1 MIVTIWRHGQAGRA
15 PSDRLRELTGTGTD
29 DVGFGCRQFHDACHA
44 RELPSPE
51 LVLHSPWIRTTQ
63 TADIVASAFTH
74 AGMRALETLQPGS
87 SVGVVELALADLMAA
102 QPDLL
107 HAVLV
112 SHQPLVS
119 CLVDH
124 LLGEFAGQFGQ
135 MVEAVDVGSHAR
147 RRQSQFGLC
156 PAGHRSQPVRPQ
168 DRSVDPQHQGHCRRA
183 DMGAGRFLRASGDP
197 ACCDNWRSGAW
208 PCGIPQ
214 P

>member
-51 LVLHSPWIRTTQ
+51 LVLHSPWVRTTQ

-74 AGMRALETLQPGS
+74 ADMRALEALQPGS
-87 SVGVVELALADLMAA
+87 SVGAIELALVDLMEA

-124 LLGEFAGQFGQ
+124 LLGEVGQVPGLPPGGLVTMALEVPGRACGRLLFWALPPEYEAGT
-135 MVEAVDVGSHAR
+135 
-147 RRQSQFGLC
+147 
-156 PAGHRSQPVRPQ
+156 
-168 DRSVDPQHQGHCRRA
+168 
-183 DMGAGRFLRASGDP
+183 
-197 ACCDNWRSGAW
+197 
-208 PCGIPQ
+208 
-214 P
+214 